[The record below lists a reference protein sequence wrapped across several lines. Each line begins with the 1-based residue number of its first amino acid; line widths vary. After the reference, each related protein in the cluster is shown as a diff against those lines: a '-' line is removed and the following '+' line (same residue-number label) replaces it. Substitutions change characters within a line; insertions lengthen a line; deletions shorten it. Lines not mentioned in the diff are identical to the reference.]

1 MLFCIANLTD
11 VGRKN
16 ISLLYGFLNP
26 RNQTEVKY
34 SHYKCWQK
42 KFSYRKNIE
51 TCKKSKS
58 KENLN

>member
-26 RNQTEVKY
+26 RNQTEVR
-34 SHYKCWQK
+34 K